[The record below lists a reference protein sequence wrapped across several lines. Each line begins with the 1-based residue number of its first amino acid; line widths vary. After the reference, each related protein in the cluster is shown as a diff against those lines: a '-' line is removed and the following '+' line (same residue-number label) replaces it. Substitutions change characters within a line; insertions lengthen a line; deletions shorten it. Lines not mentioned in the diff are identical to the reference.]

1 MAFEPR
7 TAGWAHPGEK
17 AVAHQMPTRRHARGV
32 GGLWALS
39 PEGDHPLGF
48 SATPCGAQT
57 PGCSWSPVSKGR
69 VSKPQAASDKG
80 HGQPVGRAKQLRR
93 GTCQAVDPGDALKGL
108 LLCKRGGVFFG
119 ESLHPRPTPC
129 PFQSPL
135 GLCSHASCF
144 LASELLYLV
153 TTTTLTRR
161 KQGTMA
167 RGEPAGL
174 QRGATPLQ
182 TVTTDVCLQQN

>member
-1 MAFEPR
+1 MAVEPR

-17 AVAHQMPTRRHARGV
+17 AVAHQMPTRRHVRGV

-48 SATPCGAQT
+48 SATPSGAQT

-69 VSKPQAASDKG
+69 VSKPQAASDRG
-80 HGQPVGRAKQLRR
+80 RGQPVGRAKQLRR

-108 LLCKRGGVFFG
+108 LLFKRGGVFFG
-119 ESLHPRPTPC
+119 ESLHPRSTPC
-129 PFQSPL
+129 LFPSPL
-135 GLCSHASCF
+135 GLCSHASCL

-153 TTTTLTRR
+153 TTTTWWPRAHPQEAR
-161 KQGTMA
+161 DHGTW
-167 RGEPAGL
+167 
-174 QRGATPLQ
+174 
-182 TVTTDVCLQQN
+182 